1 MDDRENAPS
10 NPTLGATIGEVVA
23 RRQVLKALAGAATLA
38 LVPARPALADDTA
51 ASTLRFTE
59 LAKGMDRT
67 HHVAPGYDARVL
79 IRWGDPV
86 LDNAPPWNPFD
97 QRGNTQDRQ
106 FGYNN
111 DFLAFMPLPR
121 GSPSAD
127 HGLLCVSHEYTR
139 AKMMFPGATSNREVT
154 RARFEVEMAAHGFSI
169 LELRREDVWRV
180 TAGSPFARRV
190 TAGKTRF
197 EITGPAAGQAR
208 MRTEADAT
216 GRRVL
221 GTLNNCAGGVTPWG
235 TVLSGEENF
244 HFYFGGDARGAPEAD
259 NHRRHGIKA
268 ESTFGWWRHDPRFDV
283 AREPN
288 EPNRFGWIVEIDP
301 YDPAATPKKRTA
313 LGRFKHEGAA
323 VVVNSDGRVVVYS
336 GDDEIF
342 EYVYKFVSRRTFD
355 PDDRAA
361 NRDLLDDGAL
371 FVARFDADGTLRWLP
386 LIWGAGPLV
395 PDNGFASQAD
405 VLIETRRAAD
415 LLDATRMDRPEDIA
429 VDPVSGRVYLSLT
442 NNSKRRSGDTDAANP
457 RAANLFGHILELA
470 PPSANHAAETF
481 RWDIFLLA
489 GDPADHGAR
498 YHQAVSTDGW
508 LATPDNL
515 AFDSRGRLWIATDGA
530 PDIGG
535 LADGLWAC
543 DARGPGRALTRH
555 FYRGPRGAEVTGP
568 CFTPDDTTLFVSVQH
583 PGGDFYSGSFDDPL
597 TRWPDFREDMPPR
610 PSVVAITRKDGGPIG
625 G

>member
-1 MDDRENAPS
+1 MDDHENAPS
-10 NPTLGATIGEVVA
+10 NPTLGATLGEVVA
-23 RRQVLKALAGAATLA
+23 RRQVLKGLAGAATLA
-38 LVPARPALADDTA
+38 LLPAGPGLANGH

-67 HHVAPGYDARVL
+67 HHVAPGHIARVL

-86 LDNAPPWNPFD
+86 LDDAPPWNPLD
-97 QRGNTQDRQ
+97 QRAAAQEKQ

-121 GSPSAD
+121 GSSSAD

-139 AKMMFPGATSNREVT
+139 AKMMFPGATSNRKVT
-154 RARFEVEMAAHGFSI
+154 RARVEVEMAAHGFSI
-169 LELRREDVWRV
+169 LELRREDAWRV
-180 TAGSPFARRV
+180 VDGSPFARRV
-190 TAGKTRF
+190 TAGKTQF
-197 EITGPAAGQAR
+197 EITGPAAGHAR
-208 MRTEADAT
+208 MRTGADAA

-244 HFYFGGDARGAPEAD
+244 HFYFGGVTRGAPEAA

-268 ESTFGWWRHDPRFDV
+268 KSTFGWWRHDPRFDV

-323 VVVNSDGRVVVYS
+323 VVVNGDGRVVVYS

-342 EYVYKFVSRRTFD
+342 EYVYKFVSRRAFD

-361 NRDLLDDGAL
+361 NRDLLDDGTL
-371 FVARFDADGTLRWLP
+371 HVARFDADGTLTWLP
-386 LIWGAGPLV
+386 LAWGAGPLT
-395 PDNGFASQAD
+395 PANGFASPAD

-415 LLDATRMDRPEDIA
+415 LLGATRMDRPEDLA

-442 NNSKRRSGDTDAANP
+442 NNSKRRAGDTDAANP
-457 RAANLFGHILELA
+457 RVANLSGHILEFA
-470 PPSANHAAETF
+470 PPAANHAAETF

-489 GDPADHGAR
+489 GDPGGRGAR
-498 YHQAVSTDGW
+498 YHPATSAEGW

-530 PDIGG
+530 PGVGG
-535 LADGLWAC
+535 FADGLWAC
-543 DARGPGRALTRH
+543 DARGEGRALTRH

-583 PGGDFYSGSFDDPL
+583 PGGDFFSGSFESPL
-597 TRWPDFREDMPPR
+597 TRWPDFRDDTPPR
-610 PSVVAITRKDGGPIG
+610 PAVVAITRNDGGPIG

>member
-1 MDDRENAPS
+1 MDDHENAPS
-10 NPTLGATIGEVVA
+10 NSTLGVTIGEVVA
-23 RRQVLKALAGAATLA
+23 RRQVLKGLAGAATLA
-38 LVPARPALADDTA
+38 LLPAGPGWASGN
-51 ASTLRFTE
+51 ASTLRFAE

-67 HHVAPGYDARVL
+67 HHVAPGYEARVL

-86 LDNAPPWNPFD
+86 LGDAPPWDPLD
-97 QRGNTQDRQ
+97 QRAAAQEKQ
-106 FGYNN
+106 FGFNN

-121 GSPSAD
+121 GSSSAD

-139 AKMMFPGATSNREVT
+139 AKMMFPGATRNREVT
-154 RARFEVEMAAHGFSI
+154 RPQYEVEMAAHGFSVI
-169 LELRREDVWRV
+169 EVKRDGVWRV
-180 TAGSPFARRV
+180 VHGSPFARRV
-190 TAGKTRF
+190 TAGKTLF
-197 EITGPAAGQAR
+197 EITGPAAGHAR
-208 MRTEADAT
+208 MRTDADAT
-216 GRRVL
+216 GRRAL

-244 HFYFGGDARGAPEAD
+244 HFYFGGDARGAQEAA
-259 NHRRHGIKA
+259 NHRRYGIKA
-268 ESTFGWWRHDPRFDV
+268 KSTFGWWRHDPRFDV

-313 LGRFKHEGAA
+313 LGRAKHEGAA

-342 EYVYKFVSRRTFD
+342 EYVYRFVSRRAFD

-361 NRDLLDDGAL
+361 NMDLLDDGTL
-371 FVARFDADGTLRWLP
+371 YVARFDADGTLTWLP
-386 LIWGAGPLV
+386 LVWGWEPLT
-395 PDNGFASQAD
+395 PANGFDSQAD
-405 VLIETRRAAD
+405 VSIETRRAAD
-415 LLDATRMDRPEDIA
+415 LLGATRMDRPEDLA

-457 RAANLFGHILELA
+457 RPRNRFGHILEFA
-470 PPSANHAAETF
+470 PQAADHAAETF

-489 GDPADHGAR
+489 GDPAEHGAR
-498 YHQAVSTDGW
+498 YHPATSAEGW

-530 PDIGG
+530 PGVGG
-535 LADGLWAC
+535 FADGLWAC
-543 DARGPGRALTRH
+543 DVRGDGRALTRH

-583 PGGDFYSGSFDDPL
+583 PGGDFFSGSFESPL
-597 TRWPDFREDMPPR
+597 TRWPDFRDDTPPR
-610 PSVVAITRKDGGPIG
+610 PAVVAITRNDGGPIG